1 MNALMFLIVFIELI
15 LLFSRHD
22 VAKEYRILRK
32 WTKKM
37 SILEIDETLLCKIRR
52 GYIINGPKG
61 GWGHFYVHRYY
72 KIKIKMSSSEEELPN
87 QKEEYARL
95 IRELDELEKKHAGL
109 RQQMAAMDA
118 SGKPV
123 IEMYELMEQ
132 KCLKLLKEWD
142 DMDYS
147 KDDTDYDEAHDDA
160 NRMFDAIIA
169 RMRTNLENTVH
180 AYREQVM
187 RPLRGSNLN
196 GYEWRSDQLFYDLYR
211 KLDPILTQHEY
222 YDMEY
227 SDALRIHAAKEA
239 ARAARE
245 AAMREAMMS
254 SSWSRSVPT
263 PQRFPEGACFTYE
276 CAKKLAKE
284 HAATRWIDEAK
295 THLAQLNQALKQKYG
310 NKYVAYL
317 NQKPEYNYRYYYV
330 EHKANP
336 KQSVSRL
343 EHPDHTE
350 RQIRLKQEQMAQ
362 EQREQQQQKVEF
374 NAHLSDLAK
383 KSEVKSGVIFGNSAW
398 RLHIVLP
405 DGTDIVIP
413 LKFSAWPTSGD
424 DIIDIITQMYGEH
437 VVRPVFKGKRAG
449 PPSFIFNGRAITNRE
464 KIEIPNDGTIKMVYP
479 PLHEWRPVSRGG
491 KSKKRMAKKPKSM
504 RKGPIKKGNRVG

>member
-1 MNALMFLIVFIELI
+1 MG
-15 LLFSRHD
+15 
-22 VAKEYRILRK
+22 
-32 WTKKM
+32 M
-37 SILEIDETLLCKIRR
+37 S
-52 GYIINGPKG
+52 G
-61 GWGHFYVHRYY
+61 
-72 KIKIKMSSSEEELPN
+72 
-87 QKEEYARL
+87 
-95 IRELDELEKKHAGL
+95 
-109 RQQMAAMDA
+109 
-118 SGKPV
+118 
-123 IEMYELMEQ
+123 
-132 KCLKLLKEWD
+132 
-142 DMDYS
+142 
-147 KDDTDYDEAHDDA
+147 
-160 NRMFDAIIA
+160 
-169 RMRTNLENTVH
+169 
-180 AYREQVM
+180 
-187 RPLRGSNLN
+187 
-196 GYEWRSDQLFYDLYR
+196 DQLFYDLYR
-211 KLDPILTQHEY
+211 KLDPILTTHEY
-222 YDMEY
+222 YDMSY
-227 SDALRIHAAKEA
+227 SDALRIHAAKA
-239 ARAARE
+239 AKEAARE
-245 AAMREAMMS
+245 AAEQESLRQRMEDGDFSVFM
-254 SSWSRSVPT
+254 SRSVPT

-295 THLAQLNQALKQKYG
+295 TRLAQLNQALKQKYG

-317 NQKPEYNYRYYYV
+317 NQIPEYNYRYYYV

-362 EQREQQQQKVEF
+362 EHQQKVEL

-383 KSEVKSGVIFGNSAW
+383 KAKGKSGFIFGNSAW

-424 DIIDIITQMYGEH
+424 DLIDIITQVYGEH

-491 KSKKRMAKKPKSM
+491 KSKKKMAKKPKSM
-504 RKGPIKKGNRVG
+504 RKGPIKKGNRFG

>member
-1 MNALMFLIVFIELI
+1 
-15 LLFSRHD
+15 
-22 VAKEYRILRK
+22 
-32 WTKKM
+32 
-37 SILEIDETLLCKIRR
+37 
-52 GYIINGPKG
+52 
-61 GWGHFYVHRYY
+61 
-72 KIKIKMSSSEEELPN
+72 
-87 QKEEYARL
+87 
-95 IRELDELEKKHAGL
+95 
-109 RQQMAAMDA
+109 
-118 SGKPV
+118 
-123 IEMYELMEQ
+123 
-132 KCLKLLKEWD
+132 
-142 DMDYS
+142 
-147 KDDTDYDEAHDDA
+147 
-160 NRMFDAIIA
+160 
-169 RMRTNLENTVH
+169 
-180 AYREQVM
+180 
-187 RPLRGSNLN
+187 
-196 GYEWRSDQLFYDLYR
+196 
-211 KLDPILTQHEY
+211 
-222 YDMEY
+222 MEY

-284 HAATRWIDEAK
+284 NAATQMIESEKAY
-295 THLAQLNQALKQKYG
+295 LAQVNQSLKQKYG

-317 NQKPEYNYRYYYV
+317 NQIPEYNYRYYYV

-362 EQREQQQQKVEF
+362 EHQQKVEL

-383 KSEVKSGVIFGNSAW
+383 KAKGKSGFIFGNSAW

-424 DIIDIITQMYGEH
+424 DIIDIITQIYGEH

-449 PPSFIFNGRAITNRE
+449 SPSFIFNGRTITNRE

-491 KSKKRMAKKPKSM
+491 KSKKRMAKNPKCM
-504 RKGPIKKGNRVG
+504 RKGPIKKGNRFG

>member
-1 MNALMFLIVFIELI
+1 
-15 LLFSRHD
+15 
-22 VAKEYRILRK
+22 
-32 WTKKM
+32 
-37 SILEIDETLLCKIRR
+37 
-52 GYIINGPKG
+52 
-61 GWGHFYVHRYY
+61 
-72 KIKIKMSSSEEELPN
+72 MSSSEEELPN

-95 IRELDELEKKHAGL
+95 MRELDELEKKHAGL

-123 IEMYELMEQ
+123 IEVYETMEQ

-147 KDDTDYDEAHDDA
+147 SDDTDHVKDDKAYSTMEHDR

-169 RMRTNLENTVH
+169 RMRSNLENTVN
-180 AYREQVM
+180 AYRDRTM

-211 KLDPILTQHEY
+211 KLDPILTQHEQ

-245 AAMREAMMS
+245 TAMR
-254 SSWSRSVPT
+254 WSRSVPT

-284 HAATRWIDEAK
+284 NAATQMIESEKAY
-295 THLAQLNQALKQKYG
+295 LAQVNQALKQKYG

-362 EQREQQQQKVEF
+362 EQREQQEQKDEL
-374 NAHLSDLAK
+374 NAHLSDLAT
-383 KSEVKSGVIFGNSAW
+383 KSRIIVSNNPW
-398 RLHIVLP
+398 RLHIGLP
-405 DGTDIVIP
+405 NGTDAVIP
-413 LKFSAWPTSGD
+413 LKLSAWPTTGD
-424 DIIDIITQMYGEH
+424 NLINIITQVYGEH

-449 PPSFIFNGRAITNRE
+449 PPSFIFNKRAITNRE
-464 KIEIPNDGTIKMVYP
+464 KIEILNGDTIQMVYP
-479 PLHEWRPVSRGG
+479 PFHEWRPVSRGG
-491 KSKKRMAKKPKSM
+491 KSKKKPKCM
-504 RKGPIKKGNRVG
+504 RRGPRSGKKRGRVN

>member
-1 MNALMFLIVFIELI
+1 
-15 LLFSRHD
+15 
-22 VAKEYRILRK
+22 
-32 WTKKM
+32 
-37 SILEIDETLLCKIRR
+37 
-52 GYIINGPKG
+52 
-61 GWGHFYVHRYY
+61 
-72 KIKIKMSSSEEELPN
+72 MSSSEEELPN

-95 IRELDELEKKHAGL
+95 MRELDELEKKHAGL

-123 IEMYELMEQ
+123 IEVYETMEQ

-147 KDDTDYDEAHDDA
+147 SDDTDHVKDDKAYSTMEHDR

-211 KLDPILTQHEY
+211 KLDPILTQHEQ

-227 SDALRIHAAKEA
+227 SDALRIHAAKKA
-239 ARAARE
+239 ASFA

-284 HAATRWIDEAK
+284 HAATQMIESEKAY
-295 THLAQLNQALKQKYG
+295 LAQVNQALKQKYG

-317 NQKPEYNYRYYYV
+317 NEKPEYNYRYYYV

-362 EQREQQQQKVEF
+362 EHQQKVEL

-383 KSEVKSGVIFGNSAW
+383 KAKGKSGVIFGNSAW

-405 DGTDIVIP
+405 DGTSIVIP

-424 DIIDIITQMYGEH
+424 DIIDIITQIYGEH

-449 PPSFIFNGRAITNRE
+449 SPSFIFNGRSITNRE

-479 PLHEWRPVSRGG
+479 PLHEWRPVSRGR
-491 KSKKRMAKKPKSM
+491 KRKKKMAKKPKCM
-504 RKGPIKKGNRVG
+504 RRGPRSGKKRE

>member
-1 MNALMFLIVFIELI
+1 
-15 LLFSRHD
+15 
-22 VAKEYRILRK
+22 
-32 WTKKM
+32 
-37 SILEIDETLLCKIRR
+37 
-52 GYIINGPKG
+52 
-61 GWGHFYVHRYY
+61 
-72 KIKIKMSSSEEELPN
+72 MSSSEEELPN

-109 RQQMAAMDA
+109 RQQMAQ
-118 SGKPV
+118 GIVLEKTV
-123 IEMYELMEQ
+123 IEVYEIMEQ

-211 KLDPILTQHEY
+211 KLDPILTTHEY
-222 YDMEY
+222 YDMSY
-227 SDALRIHAAKEA
+227 SDALRIHAAKA
-239 ARAARE
+239 AKEAARE
-245 AAMREAMMS
+245 AAEQESLRQRMEDGDFSVFM
-254 SSWSRSVPT
+254 SRSVPT

-317 NQKPEYNYRYYYV
+317 NQIPEYNYRYYYV

-362 EQREQQQQKVEF
+362 EHQQKVEL

-383 KSEVKSGVIFGNSAW
+383 KAKGKSGVIFGNSAW

-405 DGTDIVIP
+405 DGTSIVIP

-424 DIIDIITQMYGEH
+424 DIIDIITQIYGEH

-449 PPSFIFNGRAITNRE
+449 SPSFIFNGRSITNRE

-491 KSKKRMAKKPKSM
+491 KSKKKMAKKPKSM
-504 RKGPIKKGNRVG
+504 RKGPIKKGNRFG